1 MIQSGKYI
9 FAPDFVG
16 YNKKLDLG
24 ETEVLW
30 DIVHFPESATIDT
43 ILKIVFDPRAYGS
56 KVTILLMIIIIQN
69 IIGYIKYLLLQPP
82 NRRYHLG
89 VNRQMIE
96 DAHDA
101 AAVIHEDQQP
111 PGILP
116 SMGTATSENNC
127 HGRIPLQRSYS
138 CSNFFPLNNQSE
150 SYPTIIF
157 IFLERSNLVYHRGH
171 ALFHTISKRRNSS
184 R

>member
-56 KVTILLMIIIIQN
+56 KVSYYTSDDNNKTKYNCLL
-69 IIGYIKYLLLQPP
+69 
-82 NRRYHLG
+82 
-89 VNRQMIE
+89 
-96 DAHDA
+96 
-101 AAVIHEDQQP
+101 
-111 PGILP
+111 
-116 SMGTATSENNC
+116 
-127 HGRIPLQRSYS
+127 
-138 CSNFFPLNNQSE
+138 F
-150 SYPTIIF
+150 
-157 IFLERSNLVYHRGH
+157 
-171 ALFHTISKRRNSS
+171 
-184 R
+184 

>member
-1 MIQSGKYI
+1 
-9 FAPDFVG
+9 
-16 YNKKLDLG
+16 
-24 ETEVLW
+24 
-30 DIVHFPESATIDT
+30 
-43 ILKIVFDPRAYGS
+43 
-56 KVTILLMIIIIQN
+56 MIIIIQN

-150 SYPTIIF
+150 SYPAIIF
-157 IFLERSNLVYHRGH
+157 FFLERSNLVYHRGH
-171 ALFHTISKRRNSS
+171 ALSTPSRRGGIAADEYDQQRTPTKGRFNNYDRVFASGILQS
-184 R
+184 DKIPRHN